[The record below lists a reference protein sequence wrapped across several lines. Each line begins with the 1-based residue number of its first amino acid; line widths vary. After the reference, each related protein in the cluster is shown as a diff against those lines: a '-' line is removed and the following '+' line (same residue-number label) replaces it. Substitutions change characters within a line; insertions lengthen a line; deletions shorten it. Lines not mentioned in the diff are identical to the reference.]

1 MDVVARPTEAGVRF
15 SANPKGY
22 MAERGISPDALDLNS
37 REVKI
42 ILALGDAEV
51 RGAAMNGD
59 VRRYLGLLE
68 ERGILGHSAS
78 TDKVLADNKDQEFVA
93 AITMV
98 AVVNLVV
105 AVAAAIE
112 TATAVHSVQYFWGSS
127 DKGSVLDGIEGKATT
142 LLWGPKATNEMI
154 TGHISE
160 KAEEWTDAISN
171 LPAVKAKNLTKAD
184 IRLAIEQHLT
194 DRLSK

>member
-1 MDVVARPTEAGVRF
+1 
-15 SANPKGY
+15 

-68 ERGILGHSAS
+68 ERGILGYSAS

-93 AITMV
+93 AINMV

-112 TATAVHSVQYFWGSS
+112 TVTAVHSVQYFWGSS

-160 KAEEWTDAISN
+160 KAEEWTDAISKSAGRKGKEPHRGRH
-171 LPAVKAKNLTKAD
+171 PAG
-184 IRLAIEQHLT
+184 H
-194 DRLSK
+194 